1 MFGRGLREAAAND
14 GVAIEQTMERLPQ
27 GVRRLAVQ
35 LRTAIPVS
43 VLWEVL
49 TDYDHLDRFIPNLST
64 SELVL
69 RDGETVR
76 VLQVG
81 SQQLLGLRFSA
92 QVLLELQEVLPDG
105 VLRFRMLKGDFRRF
119 EGSWQM
125 RELPDGSSLIY
136 ELMVQG
142 CLGMPIGLIE
152 ERLRD
157 DLSSNLRAVE
167 QEARRRWIRD

>member
-1 MFGRGLREAAAND
+1 
-14 GVAIEQTMERLPQ
+14 MERLPQ

-64 SELVL
+64 SELVQ
-69 RDGETVR
+69 RDGQTVR

-105 VLRFRMLKGDFRRF
+105 LLRFRMVKGDFRRF

-125 RELPDGSSLIY
+125 RELPEGSSLLY
-136 ELMVQG
+136 ELTVQG
-142 CLGMPIGLIE
+142 CLGMPIGLSKSGYATTCRAICM
-152 ERLRD
+152 RSNRKPDGAGAATD
-157 DLSSNLRAVE
+157 DIQPR
-167 QEARRRWIRD
+167 